1 MFDLVLLVNAL
12 NLDENLFAKLVS
24 ANARF
29 QFDLEKGVELN
40 ANVARKEK
48 KV

>member
-1 MFDLVLLVNAL
+1 MFDLVPLVNAL

-24 ANARF
+24 ANAHF